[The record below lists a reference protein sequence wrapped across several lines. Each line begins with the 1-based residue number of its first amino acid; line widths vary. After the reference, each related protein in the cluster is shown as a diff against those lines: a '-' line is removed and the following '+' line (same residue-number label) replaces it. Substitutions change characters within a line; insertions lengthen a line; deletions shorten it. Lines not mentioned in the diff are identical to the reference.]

1 MGDDDCR
8 HAVLIIEVVV
18 ELLEV
23 SLSVVLLLDLLG
35 FVVEVERVGASLQL
49 LQKLVPSSPKG
60 YLNSRGRCFGSLPL
74 PAPPGPEGPFPVP
87 GVFPVPNP
95 AFCGTLL
102 IQIK

>member
-23 SLSVVLLLDLLG
+23 GLSVVLLLDLLG

-49 LQKLVPSSPKG
+49 LQKLVPSSPKWF
-60 YLNSRGRCFGSLPL
+60 LSRLL
-74 PAPPGPEGPFPVP
+74 LL
-87 GVFPVPNP
+87 
-95 AFCGTLL
+95 FC
-102 IQIK
+102 